1 MDWQDEARIKL
12 KRKNHVLFA
21 KDSEFLQDLA
31 MLIQGQNRRV
41 MALWAFDLAAESV
54 AKLEEK
60 HPEEKR
66 PREAL
71 EAAQALDA

>member
-12 KRKNHVLFA
+12 KRKNQVLLA

-31 MLIQGQNRRV
+31 MLIQRQNRRG

-54 AKLEEK
+54 AKLKEK
-60 HPEEKR
+60 YPEENQ

-71 EAAQALDA
+71 EAA